1 MLPGMMGKG
10 KKDGVG
16 GIIIEVEKKD
26 EMPAEDLGLQS
37 AAEEIMSA
45 IESKDVE
52 ALKGAMKA
60 FHEMCMMD
68 SEEGES
74 ESEME

>member
-10 KKDGVG
+10 KKDDVG
-16 GIIIEVEKKD
+16 GVIIEVEKK
-26 EMPAEDLGLQS
+26 EMPSEDLGLQA

-52 ALKGAMKA
+52 SLKSAMKS